1 MGLVLEI
8 YLIRAT
14 LVQTRSIKIE
24 LSIFNT
30 LLDNA
35 KAVQLSS
42 TMAKVIKAA
51 GKIILSI
58 IQKTYVKVAEDLKQ
72 FGVLVEIC

>member
-58 IQKTYVKVAEDLKQ
+58 IQKTYRNCL
-72 FGVLVEIC
+72 C